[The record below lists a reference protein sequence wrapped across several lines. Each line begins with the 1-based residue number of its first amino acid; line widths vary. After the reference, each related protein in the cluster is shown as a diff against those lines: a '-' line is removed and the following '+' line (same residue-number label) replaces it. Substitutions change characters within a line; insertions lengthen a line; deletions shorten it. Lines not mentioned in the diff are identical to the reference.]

1 MLIHKKKFTN
11 FYNWKDLCTNLEET
25 LPTNLF
31 IDSNNLYRLIED
43 ENFEEK
49 TIKELLGKNIKR
61 IISTDVIDKNLLQKV
76 GSLGL
81 ELINL

>member
-1 MLIHKKKFTN
+1 MIN
-11 FYNWKDLCTNLEET
+11 NLKET

-43 ENFEEK
+43 QNFTEQS
-49 TIKELLGKNIKR
+49 IQELLGKNIKR
-61 IISTDVIDKNLLQKV
+61 IISTDVIDKNLIQKV
-76 GSLGL
+76 SSLGL